1 MNPTPGNPQPTTTGS
16 ADYAA
21 LYYHDYSGPPYT
33 YEEPH
38 WKTFF
43 GGIADQIVEL
53 FAPKSTYDAGC
64 AKGFLVRALLERG
77 VDAYGGDISEEAIE
91 GAPAGLRERLEV
103 IDLSQPL
110 QSDRRYDL
118 VTCIEVLE
126 HMAPDHARRAVANLC
141 AMSDVVLLSTTPDDF
156 REPTH
161 VNIRQAG
168 DWAQAFATHG
178 FYRRTDIDGT
188 FLSPWAVVF
197 AKQQTTMPALVHRY
211 ETILESTGR
220 EVYEKRQALLDLRR
234 QLDEASAP
242 AMLERDELQQQYN
255 EAVHQRNTVAA
266 ERDELRAE
274 RDDIARE
281 LDRLNGAE
289 ATQARWALVD
299 ELLGARAE
307 LAQLKVQ
314 VDTAVRNA
322 GAEAVR
328 LRAVVGST
336 EAELQRVHAE
346 LAVQRARAE
355 AAEAD
360 AQAARSSA
368 TWRAGRLAT
377 APLRLA
383 RRALRR

>member
-1 MNPTPGNPQPTTTGS
+1 MSTSPSSPAETATDS
-16 ADYAA
+16 ADYSA

-38 WKTFF
+38 WKNFF
-43 GGIADQIVEL
+43 GGIADQIIQL
-53 FAPKSTYDAGC
+53 FAPASAYDAGC

-77 VDAYGGDISEEAIE
+77 VDAYGGDISQEAIE
-91 GAPAGLRERLEV
+91 GAPPGLRERLAV
-103 IDLSQPL
+103 VDLSRPL
-110 QSDRRYDL
+110 ESDRRYDL

-126 HMAPDHARRAVANLC
+126 HMAPEHARRAVDNLC

-161 VNIRQAG
+161 VNIHQAG
-168 DWAQAFATHG
+168 DWAQAFASNG
-178 FYRRTDIDGT
+178 FFRRTDIDGT

-197 AKQQTTMPALVHRY
+197 AKQQVTLPTLAHRY
-211 ETILESTGR
+211 ESVLESTTR

-242 AMLERDELQQQYN
+242 AMVARDELQEQYN
-255 EAVHQRNTVAA
+255 DVVHQRNTIAA
-266 ERDELRAE
+266 ERDALITE
-274 RDDIARE
+274 RDDAAAELARF
-281 LDRLNGAE
+281 NGPE

-307 LAQLKVQ
+307 LAQQKVQ
-314 VDTAVRNA
+314 ADTAVRNA

-328 LRAVVGST
+328 LRAVVDSKD
-336 EAELQRVHAE
+336 AELQRLHAE
-346 LAVQRARAE
+346 LAVQRGRAE

-360 AQAARSSA
+360 ASAARTST